1 MPDIPGRVR
10 QTVALAIASRLPISE
25 NAAQRGLRRRGR
37 PKSPGYLMHE
47 ACAAG
52 YCEFP
57 ANE

>member
-1 MPDIPGRVR
+1 VR